1 MGLSAFPESPMLKYI
16 IQLLLLSIPTLWAV
30 LTLVF
35 VIVRVLP
42 GDPAQAA
49 LGDFATPDAVE
60 ALRVRMGLDVPLYV
74 QYVRFLTD
82 LLRGDLGRSLITG
95 VSVTDQII
103 FVLPYTLHLTF
114 ASILLGIIS
123 GVPLGIVTALRRNT
137 AVDYMGRVFSLAGL
151 SVPAFYLGIILMLL
165 FSVRL
170 RWFPVVGAGTPG
182 DWGSILYH
190 LVLPAFSL
198 GLIMTAYV
206 TRMTR
211 SAMLN
216 ILSEDYVRTA
226 RSKGLSERVVLV
238 RHALRSALI
247 PIVSIIGIFTVTLI
261 GSSVMT
267 EIVFNRPGLGKLM
280 VGAMKQRDY
289 TMLQSI
295 MVVYALIIVV
305 INMGVDVLYG
315 VVDPRVRYD

>member
-1 MGLSAFPESPMLKYI
+1 MLKYMLRR
-16 IQLLLLSIPTLWAV
+16 LLLAIPTLWAV

-74 QYVRFLTD
+74 QYVRFLLN
-82 LLRGDLGRSLITG
+82 LLQGDLGRSLITG
-95 VSVTDQII
+95 VSVTEQII
-103 FVLPYTLHLTF
+103 FVLPYTLHLTG
-114 ASILLGIIS
+114 AAVLLGIVF
-123 GVPLGIVTALRRNT
+123 GVPLGILTALRRNGT
-137 AVDYMGRVFSLAGL
+137 LDYFGRVFSLAGL
-151 SVPAFYLGIILMLL
+151 SVPAFYLGIILMLV

-170 RWFPVVGAGTPG
+170 NWFPVVGAGTAG

-190 LVLPAFSL
+190 LFLPAMSL

-226 RSKGLSERVVLV
+226 RAKGLSARVVLV

-247 PIVSIIGIFTVTLI
+247 PIVSIVGLFAVSLI

-295 MVVYALIIVV
+295 MVIYALIIVV
-305 INMGVDVLYG
+305 VNIGVDILYG

>member
-1 MGLSAFPESPMLKYI
+1 MLVYIVRRLALSL
-16 IQLLLLSIPTLWAV
+16 PTLLAV

-49 LGDFATPDAVE
+49 LGDYASQEAVE
-60 ALRVRMGLDVPLYV
+60 ALRTRMGLDAPLVV
-74 QYVRFLTD
+74 QYARFLGD
-82 LLRGDLGRSLITG
+82 LLRGDLGNSLITG
-95 VSVTDQII
+95 MPVGEQIA
-103 FVLPYTLHLTF
+103 FVLPYTLQLTA
-114 ASILLGIIS
+114 ASILLGIVL
-123 GVPLGIVTALRRNT
+123 GVPLGIVTALRRNGI
-137 AVDYMGRVFSLAGL
+137 VDYIGRVFSLAGL
-151 SVPAFYLGIILMLL
+151 SVPAFYLGILLMLAFAVEL
-165 FSVRL
+165 G
-170 RWFPVVGAGTPG
+170 WFPVVGAGDPSQPG
-182 DWGSILYH
+182 SVLRH

-226 RSKGLSERVVLV
+226 RAKGLDERVVML

-247 PIVSIIGIFTVTLI
+247 PIVSIVGIFAVSLI

-267 EIVFNRPGLGKLM
+267 EIVFSRPGLGKLM

-305 INMGVDVLYG
+305 INLVVDMIYG
-315 VVDPRVRYD
+315 WIDPRVRLG